1 MQPGLKHCIK
11 NPECASS
18 DGRLIIGFTYPEH
31 IDDPLYRGPVGM
43 VAVYEGDPIP
53 DEFYDHWLLIYAEI
67 NSNSN
72 FVALLTFTISWRE
85 KS

>member
-1 MQPGLKHCIK
+1 MRKRLYLILFLPLLLIACGGKGGLQPGLKHCIK

-53 DEFYDHWLLIYAEI
+53 DEFYDH
-67 NSNSN
+67 
-72 FVALLTFTISWRE
+72 
-85 KS
+85 